1 MTSKKKLFIIINIVL
16 VVLWCGVIFYLSSR
30 TAPQSNAQSRPISGA
45 VVRTIDKIEN
55 RNSPENV
62 LKKKIAEFDDKLR
75 DVAHSGCYFVLA
87 LLFINLMYLIGK
99 KKFIGVFITVV
110 FCVLYSISDETHQIF
125 VPGRAFQLIDL
136 TNDFL
141 GATAGVII
149 YLLGVWLIKMKNI
162 NDARRFN

>member
-55 RNSPENV
+55 KNSPENV
-62 LKKKIAEFDDKLR
+62 LIKKIAEFDDKLR

-87 LLFINLMYLIGK
+87 LLVANLMYLLKIFK
-99 KKFIGVFITVV
+99 WKAVFITII
-110 FCVLYSISDETHQIF
+110 FCMLYALSDEVHQLF

-136 TNDFL
+136 TNDL
-141 GATAGVII
+141 IGVILGI
-149 YLLGVWLIKMKNI
+149 LLYLFFKKALKNI
-162 NDARRFN
+162 KI